1 MQRRI
6 PTIRT
11 LSISM
16 LSFLGVCALSS
27 PLAAHDMFRTMDT
40 NHDGKVTAAEHA
52 AGAKMMFDKMDTDH
66 DGKIT
71 AAECD
76 AGHAKMAKEEAKEHE
91 GMKGMHEKGMHRM
104 SGADMVKQ
112 LDTDGDGTVSA
123 SEHASWSEKMFADA
137 DKDHDGSLTMAEMKS
152 AMAMH
157 GDMDMDEDDMAMG
170 KTKPAKHP

>member
-1 MQRRI
+1 MQGRI
-6 PTIRT
+6 PTIRV
-11 LSISM
+11 LA
-16 LSFLGVCALSS
+16 LLGTCALAA

-40 NHDGKVTAAEHA
+40 NHDGKVTATEHA
-52 AGAKMMFDKMDTDH
+52 AGAKAMFDKMDADH

-76 AGHAKMAKEEAKEHE
+76 AGHAKMAKEEAMEKGEH
-91 GMKGMHEKGMHRM
+91 HEKMHRM

-123 SEHASWSEKMFADA
+123 AEHASWSEKMFADA
-137 DKDHDGSLTMAEMKS
+137 DTDHDGSLTMAEMKS

-157 GDMDMDEDDMAMG
+157 GDMDMDKDDMGTTKA
-170 KTKPAKHP
+170 KTHP

>member
-1 MQRRI
+1 M
-6 PTIRT
+6 RT
-11 LSISM
+11 LSVSL
-16 LSFLGVCALSS
+16 LSFLGLCALSA
-27 PLAAHDMFRTMDT
+27 PLAAHDMFRTMDA
-40 NHDGKVTAAEHA
+40 NHDGKITAAEHA
-52 AGAKMMFDKMDTDH
+52 AGAKMMFDKMDTNH

-91 GMKGMHEKGMHRM
+91 GMKGMHEAGMKRM

-123 SEHASWSEKMFADA
+123 AEHARWSEKMFADA
-137 DKDHDGSLTMAEMKS
+137 DTDHDGSLTMAEMKS

-157 GDMDMDEDDMAMG
+157 GDMDMDKDDMATT
-170 KTKPAKHP
+170 KTKDKTHP